1 MLLVILKPQFR
12 GDGVTG
18 EVLKEFMKI
27 CASEGKIPKYA
38 IPDRYIITEDIPKT
52 SVGKIDK
59 KLIRT
64 MYS

>member
-1 MLLVILKPQFR
+1 
-12 GDGVTG
+12 
-18 EVLKEFMKI
+18 MKV

-38 IPDRYIITEDIPKT
+38 IPDRYVITEDIPKT
-52 SVGKIDK
+52 SVGKTDK